1 MGFLAGVKLK
11 QALAIKGGGEETLK
25 ALLTKSITSA
35 ERSEE
40 IRTGQRTKQIGLSG
54 VYHQSACRSVSSH

>member
-40 IRTGQRTKQIGLSG
+40 ISLLVWGWVKR
-54 VYHQSACRSVSSH
+54 SA

>member
-11 QALAIKGGGEETLK
+11 QTLAIKGGGEETLK

-40 IRTGQRTKQIGLSG
+40 ISLLVRGWVKG
-54 VYHQSACRSVSSH
+54 SA